1 MSINWENYSYIY
13 YGLIVTGL
21 CVTGLVYMRIWRKKR
36 IKSLADSSFLKKLAT
51 AYNPSRVRIKNILR
65 FLTLLLLTLSVA
77 NPREYAQ
84 QKKKD
89 FLSCELVICL
99 DISNSMLADDISP
112 SRLEYSKQ
120 ILFKLLPALANDKVG
135 LVVYAGT
142 AAILQPITSDIN
154 MLKGHIRNVKPDY
167 ITRQGTH
174 IEEAI
179 DRALSLFDKSSIAA
193 KALLLITDGEDHEGN
208 LKNITGKISDL
219 NVKLIVLGTGTKS
232 GGPIPIT
239 DGGGK
244 NFKRD
249 AKGNVVIT
257 MLDETR
263 LKEFASKAKGVYF
276 LAGGIQQ
283 TVDAIKSELN
293 ALTRSEESR
302 MLPSGYA
309 SLYYIPLILACIL
322 MLVDLVFLDYLYFIV
337 R

>member
-1 MSINWENYSYIY
+1 MSIHWADFSYIY
-13 YGLIVTGL
+13 YGLIVTVL
-21 CVTGLVYMRIWRKKR
+21 YMMGLVYLRIWRKKR
-36 IKSLADSSFLKKLAT
+36 IKSLAESSFFKRLAI
-51 AYNPSRVRIKNILR
+51 AYNPSRVRVKNILR
-65 FLTLLLLTLSVA
+65 FLVLLLLTLSVA

-120 ILFKLLPALANDKVG
+120 VLFKLLPALANDKVG
-135 LVVYAGT
+135 LVVYAGA
-142 AAILQPITSDIN
+142 AAILQPITSDIDI
-154 MLKGHIRNVKPDY
+154 LKGHIRNVKPDY

-179 DRALSLFDKSSIAA
+179 DRALSLFDKSSLTA
-193 KALLLITDGEDHEGN
+193 KALLLITDGEEHEGSI
-208 LKNITGKISDL
+208 KNITGKISDL

-239 DGGGK
+239 DGSGK

-249 AKGNVVIT
+249 AMGNVVIT
-257 MLDETR
+257 KLDETR
-263 LKEFASKAKGVYF
+263 LKEFASKAKGIYF
-276 LAGGIQQ
+276 TAGGLQQ
-283 TVDAIKSELN
+283 TVDAIKAELDT
-293 ALTRSEESR
+293 LTRSEESR
-302 MLPSGYA
+302 ILPSGYS

-322 MLVDLVFLDYLYFIV
+322 ILIDLVILDYLYFIV